1 MKLKKVIYN
10 KFNFI
15 TYSLINL
22 KLKNKKSL
30 ANNDFGINF
39 YKSLDVNLKKIFK
52 IIYEFHKLNQN
63 IVFVGFPES
72 SLFNFNSLFFKFNYL
87 FLKNKVWV
95 NGVLC
100 NSKALM
106 PYIYSKRFKNFF
118 FKEKIIFLKNFS
130 HLVKLKKLPDLIVL
144 FDVKG
149 NEKLLLEANKLKIP
163 IITFINQS
171 NNLDNFVVTSN
182 VFRFNV
188 KYSLQIILKML
199 YMLFSSI
206 LFRGLKKHIK

>member
-1 MKLKKVIYN
+1 MKLKKLIYN

-15 TYSLINL
+15 TYSLVNL

-30 ANNDFGINF
+30 AFKDFKINS
-39 YKSLDVNLKKIFK
+39 YKSLDVNLKKLFK

-63 IVFVGFPES
+63 IVFIGFPES
-72 SLFNFNSLFFKFNYL
+72 HMFNFNSLFFKFNYL

-106 PYIYSKRFKNFF
+106 PYIYSKRFKKFF

-130 HLVKLKKLPDLIVL
+130 HLVKLNRSPDLIVL
-144 FDVKG
+144 FDATD
-149 NEKLLLEANKLKIP
+149 NDKLLSEANKLKIP
-163 IITFINQS
+163 VIAFINNS
-171 NNLDNFVVTSN
+171 NNSDNFVITSN

-188 KYSLQIILKML
+188 KYSFQIILKMI